1 MSNPEQSLP
10 PFEAWIELPD
20 KSTIVL
26 KGDCHFGRIEGNEI
40 VNPDSR
46 ISRRHSVVR
55 REGNHYVLVDL
66 GSTNGTFLNDS
77 RIYKPTRLKDGDVIM
92 VGALKYHFC
101 QPVDTDVVETTDSS
115 VGRTEV
121 VVAKIFCWMVV
132 IVSPEAPGPAATAWS
147 EKVRRILTDS
157 GAGVKRLREG
167 AWIGHWRERRA
178 KPEKV
183 GAAVMEIAWLTTPTG
198 ARVALHHGAVR
209 VGPTAVVTEEN
220 LLGAEV
226 SFTHKLETTALELGV
241 KFIASEPAVL
251 SLNLQTSMRPL
262 AQGVRDLP
270 GSPAL
275 FTVATQ

>member
-1 MSNPEQSLP
+1 
-10 PFEAWIELPD
+10 
-20 KSTIVL
+20 
-26 KGDCHFGRIEGNEI
+26 
-40 VNPDSR
+40 
-46 ISRRHSVVR
+46 
-55 REGNHYVLVDL
+55 
-66 GSTNGTFLNDS
+66 
-77 RIYKPTRLKDGDVIM
+77 
-92 VGALKYHFC
+92 
-101 QPVDTDVVETTDSS
+101 
-115 VGRTEV
+115 
-121 VVAKIFCWMVV
+121 
-132 IVSPEAPGPAATAWS
+132 
-147 EKVRRILTDS
+147 
-157 GAGVKRLREG
+157 
-167 AWIGHWRERRA
+167 
-178 KPEKV
+178 
-183 GAAVMEIAWLTTPTG
+183 VMEIAWLTTPTG